1 MSTQAGNLL
10 SSAILRTRAGE
21 SAGFEDLYLLSYQ
34 KTYRDIAALGF
45 SGEACWEILSAL
57 YEEVWNKRESIPESG
72 IFRSWL
78 RVLLRE
84 CVKQYGGE
92 LPAVVEFSA
101 DNSTDK
107 ELTER
112 ATTVLISLEERIGML
127 GTGKKKAKKSRLKT
141 RMQWLLT
148 LGSIGATF
156 AAVSLLFGY
165 LNRES
170 GAIHR
175 AKAAVS
181 SAVETT
187 EHASAES
194 GGALAY
200 AGWNESARGRSYL
213 TANGQ
218 WMESCWFEDEDTLY
232 YFNEE
237 GYVLTGDHNMER
249 ETFHFGK
256 NGALENI
263 TCALNRETGKTVLSE
278 KMKEEGRAEAASGII
293 ANSLTIDGEWIYYLY
308 MEDEHASLP
317 SLLRV
322 RRDSSNTQVIADKV
336 SGYTVQQKA
345 VWYARENKIER
356 FEKDAAGAA
365 IGAGFYVEQEEKHY
379 ILRDRFGKRV
389 TEELQSI
396 NGRRY
401 TLSDA
406 VIENVIS
413 ESTAIGEQ
421 RFYAANLGVSPSILT
436 GEGKEYL
443 RHGVAIDALTVF
455 DSSLYYSVMLSTEGS
470 APTSQIWKLNVK
482 TGKAEAVSGLFPGR
496 VVRMLPYPETDT
508 IYMEYRPGS
517 LGSVYGKLAMVRG
530 DETYLLDD
538 SAFRSGEFGTGN
550 DRLLPIWAMDDR
562 VLAYWENCE
571 PSSGI
576 NGEVKVLDRQAVQVP
591 LKKKK
596 RLGEWKKSEK
606 PLLSTGKGGI
616 PETTPEE
623 TPEAVESPAERF
635 RQVESLPRAEKFIG
649 EETTDWTEPLDGS
662 RDFGILEGPTE
673 E

>member
-1 MSTQAGNLL
+1 
-10 SSAILRTRAGE
+10 
-21 SAGFEDLYLLSYQ
+21 
-34 KTYRDIAALGF
+34 
-45 SGEACWEILSAL
+45 
-57 YEEVWNKRESIPESG
+57 
-72 IFRSWL
+72 
-78 RVLLRE
+78 
-84 CVKQYGGE
+84 
-92 LPAVVEFSA
+92 
-101 DNSTDK
+101 
-107 ELTER
+107 
-112 ATTVLISLEERIGML
+112 
-127 GTGKKKAKKSRLKT
+127 
-141 RMQWLLT
+141 
-148 LGSIGATF
+148 
-156 AAVSLLFGY
+156 
-165 LNRES
+165 
-170 GAIHR
+170 
-175 AKAAVS
+175 
-181 SAVETT
+181 
-187 EHASAES
+187 
-194 GGALAY
+194 
-200 AGWNESARGRSYL
+200 
-213 TANGQ
+213 
-218 WMESCWFEDEDTLY
+218 
-232 YFNEE
+232 
-237 GYVLTGDHNMER
+237 MER

-538 SAFRSGEFGTGN
+538 SAFRSGESGTGN

-571 PSSGI
+571 PGSGI

-623 TPEAVESPAERF
+623 TPEAVESTAERF

>member
-92 LPAVVEFSA
+92 LSAVVEFSA

-127 GTGKKKAKKSRLKT
+127 GAGKKKAKKSRLKT

-200 AGWNESARGRSYL
+200 AGWNESTRGRSYL

-470 APTSQIWKLNVK
+470 APTSQIWKLNIK

-623 TPEAVESPAERF
+623 TPEAVESTAERF
-635 RQVESLPRAEKFIG
+635 RQVESPPRAEKFIG

>member
-127 GTGKKKAKKSRLKT
+127 GAGKKKAKKSRLKT

-218 WMESCWFEDEDTLY
+218 WMESCWFEDEDALY

-278 KMKEEGRAEAASGII
+278 KMREEGRAEAASGII
-293 ANSLTIDGEWIYYLY
+293 ANSITIDGEWIYYLY

-345 VWYARENKIER
+345 VWYARENKVER
-356 FEKDAAGAA
+356 FEKNAAGAA

-406 VIENVIS
+406 VIEDVVS
-413 ESTAIGEQ
+413 ESAAIGE
-421 RFYAANLGVSPSILT
+421 
-436 GEGKEYL
+436 
-443 RHGVAIDALTVF
+443 
-455 DSSLYYSVMLSTEGS
+455 
-470 APTSQIWKLNVK
+470 
-482 TGKAEAVSGLFPGR
+482 
-496 VVRMLPYPETDT
+496 
-508 IYMEYRPGS
+508 
-517 LGSVYGKLAMVRG
+517 
-530 DETYLLDD
+530 
-538 SAFRSGEFGTGN
+538 
-550 DRLLPIWAMDDR
+550 
-562 VLAYWENCE
+562 
-571 PSSGI
+571 
-576 NGEVKVLDRQAVQVP
+576 
-591 LKKKK
+591 
-596 RLGEWKKSEK
+596 
-606 PLLSTGKGGI
+606 
-616 PETTPEE
+616 
-623 TPEAVESPAERF
+623 
-635 RQVESLPRAEKFIG
+635 
-649 EETTDWTEPLDGS
+649 
-662 RDFGILEGPTE
+662 
-673 E
+673 

>member
-127 GTGKKKAKKSRLKT
+127 GAGKKKAKKSRLKT

-256 NGALENI
+256 NGALKNI

-470 APTSQIWKLNVK
+470 APTSQIWKLNIK

-517 LGSVYGKLAMVRG
+517 LGSVYGKH
-530 DETYLLDD
+530 
-538 SAFRSGEFGTGN
+538 
-550 DRLLPIWAMDDR
+550 
-562 VLAYWENCE
+562 
-571 PSSGI
+571 
-576 NGEVKVLDRQAVQVP
+576 
-591 LKKKK
+591 
-596 RLGEWKKSEK
+596 
-606 PLLSTGKGGI
+606 
-616 PETTPEE
+616 
-623 TPEAVESPAERF
+623 
-635 RQVESLPRAEKFIG
+635 
-649 EETTDWTEPLDGS
+649 GS
-662 RDFGILEGPTE
+662 RRRDLSLRRQRVSKR
-673 E
+673 

>member
-127 GTGKKKAKKSRLKT
+127 GAGKKKAKKSRLKT

-596 RLGEWKKSEK
+596 RLGE
-606 PLLSTGKGGI
+606 
-616 PETTPEE
+616 
-623 TPEAVESPAERF
+623 
-635 RQVESLPRAEKFIG
+635 
-649 EETTDWTEPLDGS
+649 
-662 RDFGILEGPTE
+662 
-673 E
+673 